1 MLLGYNY
8 VYNPIMRHC
17 SRDLYKNPMFKT
29 NPSEVL
35 ILRRVKMIKNT
46 MGFDKNTMGFDKNTM
61 GFDKNTMGF
70 DKNTMLKQ
78 TLRGFKTP
86 EGLKTYKQ
94 NF

>member
-1 MLLGYNY
+1 
-8 VYNPIMRHC
+8 
-17 SRDLYKNPMFKT
+17 
-29 NPSEVL
+29 
-35 ILRRVKMIKNT
+35 
-46 MGFDKNTMGFDKNTM
+46 M

-86 EGLKTYKQ
+86 EGLKAYKQ